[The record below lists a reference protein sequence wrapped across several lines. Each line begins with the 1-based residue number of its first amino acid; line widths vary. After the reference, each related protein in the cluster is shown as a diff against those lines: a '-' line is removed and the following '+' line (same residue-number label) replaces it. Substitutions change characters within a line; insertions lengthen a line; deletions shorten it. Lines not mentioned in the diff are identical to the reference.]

1 MRLVAFLIRSTRRQR
16 VLVERGNGTGLT
28 DAMLEV
34 LSNRDVPRSM
44 AEAGRRRVIELFSY
58 DRIAAVGSPRTERGW
73 AVVVSR

>member
-1 MRLVAFLIRSTRRQR
+1 
-16 VLVERGNGTGLT
+16 
-28 DAMLEV
+28 MLEV

>member
-1 MRLVAFLIRSTRRQR
+1 
-16 VLVERGNGTGLT
+16 
-28 DAMLEV
+28 MLEV

-58 DRIAAVGSPRTERGW
+58 DRIAAVGSRRTESGW